1 MRLMRPASWS
11 LVAFPRLCMPVARSP
26 AEVADEVRELAPLR
40 AFQARKNR
48 SEECDLATRVEP
60 DLRGSL
66 ARAPRRALRADREAR
81 VGPEF

>member
-1 MRLMRPASWS
+1 
-11 LVAFPRLCMPVARSP
+11 
-26 AEVADEVRELAPLR
+26 VADEVRELVLLR

-81 VGPEF
+81 VGPEFRKSRPVP